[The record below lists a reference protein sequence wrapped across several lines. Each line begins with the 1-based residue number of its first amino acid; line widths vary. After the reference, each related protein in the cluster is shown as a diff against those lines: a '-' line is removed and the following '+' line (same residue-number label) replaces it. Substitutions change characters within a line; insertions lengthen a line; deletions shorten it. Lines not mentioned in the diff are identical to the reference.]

1 MQGNAFDRKH
11 GNQGAPLAPP
21 GAIHRFPSRTE
32 QAAFASSSSAATS
45 VAQPQTQAQRSGGVV
60 PVRVLDAF
68 YQLLPHPSV
77 QQVVRSY
84 SAYFNPQSF
93 QNAGDSGVIAL
104 YTPPEG
110 SVLITTDLQIFAT
123 APGSG
128 LQSPS
133 VALDPRSLLG
143 SLEFRVTVGGTSPLA
158 IETGRPRLYRTTDPG
173 HESLSSGW
181 GKLESLI
188 GSSRGFALYARGQR
202 QLAVTVALRETGQA
216 PRFVLSSIG
225 AECQG
230 YTVSES
236 IFDRLWLRLSS
247 EGTL

>member
-1 MQGNAFDRKH
+1 M
-11 GNQGAPLAPP
+11 
-21 GAIHRFPSRTE
+21 
-32 QAAFASSSSAATS
+32 
-45 VAQPQTQAQRSGGVV
+45 
-60 PVRVLDAF
+60 RVLDAF

-110 SVLITTDLQIFAT
+110 SVLIATDLQIFA
-123 APGSG
+123 
-128 LQSPS
+128 
-133 VALDPRSLLG
+133 
-143 SLEFRVTVGGTSPLA
+143 VGGPSPLA

-181 GKLESLI
+181 GKLESPI